1 MSTCAL
7 HPCSRTVRALL
18 VRALASACFALGLA
32 AAAPALAADATK
44 PHPHQGVAQKFRDPK
59 PSALSAD
66 EKAKLLAGQAVRK
79 QVRYGDAGGRGISI
93 MDIKAPPDKIWSVIL
108 DFGSY
113 PKWIDQLSACKVLS
127 RPGSHIMVEFQL
139 RVLGIGVQY
148 WIDHTYNKEKG
159 YLTWQLDYSKSS
171 DLDDSTGYWLV
182 YPAPDHPGFTRV
194 EYTVDIRVSGWVP
207 SSIEDM
213 LAKKGL
219 EQATTWVKRQAE
231 GG

>member
-1 MSTCAL
+1 MFARSAL
-7 HPCSRTVRALL
+7 SRAV
-18 VRALASACFALGLA
+18 VGACLALGLLS
-32 AAAPALAADATK
+32 AAPSFAADASK

-66 EKAKLLAGQAVRK
+66 ESAKLQAGQAVRK
-79 QVRYGDAGGRGISI
+79 QVRYGDAGGRGVSI
-93 MDIKAPPDKIWSVIL
+93 MDVKATPDKIWSVIL

-113 PKWIDQLSACKVLS
+113 PKWIDQLSGCKVLTKS
-127 RPGSHIMVEFQL
+127 GSHIFVEFQL
-139 RVLGIGVQY
+139 KVLGIGVQY

-159 YLTWQLDYSKSS
+159 SLTWQLDYSKQS

-219 EQATTWVKRQAE
+219 EQATGWVKKQSE
-231 GG
+231 GA